1 MKRSAPPREW
11 TAFLS
16 WCQARGLKGLPAHPW
31 TVSAYLRWI
40 EARHG
45 YVQVLRHLGV
55 ISHRHL
61 MVSSFSPERHPLVLR
76 TLGTIKARSETAGAR
91 SALFDDAD
99 VLEAPLDGTKERTD
113 GRKKKSSRVL
123 REEAPPVAAVRGRP
137 LRRGPRLV
145 SRRPGKQ
152 P

>member
-11 TAFLS
+11 IAFLA
-16 WCQARGLKGLPAHPW
+16 WCRARGLRGLPAHPW
-31 TVSAYLRWI
+31 TVSAYLRWV
-40 EARHG
+40 EAHHG
-45 YVQVLRHLGV
+45 YAQVLRHLRV

-76 TLGTIKARSETAGAR
+76 TLGAIKARSKTAGAR

-99 VLEAPLDGTKERTD
+99 VLATPSDVSKKRG
-113 GRKKKSSRVL
+113 GGKKKLSSRML
-123 REEAPPVAAVRGRP
+123 REDAPSPATPRGRP

-145 SRRPGKQ
+145 SRRPEKQ